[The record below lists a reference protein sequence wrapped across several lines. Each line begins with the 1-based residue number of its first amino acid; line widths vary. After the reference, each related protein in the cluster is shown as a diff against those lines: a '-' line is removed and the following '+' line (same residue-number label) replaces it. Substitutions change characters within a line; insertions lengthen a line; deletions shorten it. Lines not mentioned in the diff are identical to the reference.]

1 MPELSTEQKQAR
13 LNAVQEAVLATL
25 TRLDVLARS
34 GNPDVAADAE
44 SLRIDARNV
53 RGDINILRAL
63 VATRPARELKPI
75 SAADLAQL
83 DALESAIDARRRNN
97 QILTAGLT
105 ITAEVVAAARSVHQI
120 LDQANVAPLATA
132 AGAGAAPSANGGNV
146 ADGE

>member
-13 LNAVQEAVLATL
+13 LNAVQEEVLAAIA
-25 TRLDVLARS
+25 RLDVLARS

-53 RGDINILRAL
+53 RDDINILRAL

-75 SAADLAQL
+75 SASDLVQL
-83 DALESAIDARRRNN
+83 DALESAIDTRRRNN

-105 ITAEVVAAARSVHQI
+105 ITSEVIAAARSVHQI
-120 LDQANVAPLATA
+120 LDQANVAPVVIAS
-132 AGAGAAPSANGGNV
+132 GAGPTPA
-146 ADGE
+146 